1 MATAPWHKVAFP
13 REDLRRKQPLDA
25 AQFAVHLD
33 KVVTGA
39 APAEYVQAERFFSR
53 TFITEGLR
61 RFAAEVLRRLAGERH
76 GANAVLNLT
85 TQFGGGKTHA
95 LTLLYHLSRL
105 GSKAHSLPGVQDIL
119 DLARISE
126 VPSSAVAVFVG
137 TAWSAVSG
145 RSGEGE
151 PTRLT
156 PWGEIAWQLAQQTG
170 DRTLFEAVA
179 AEDQARVRPG
189 KDIIRKF
196 LPEGRPVL
204 ILMDEVMN
212 FMTAAR
218 GVTVG
223 RSTLA
228 SQFYEFIHSLTE
240 EADSRDR
247 LAVVVSLPK
256 SEEEMSAEDEQDFA
270 RLAKVTSRVAEP
282 YVLAR
287 DLEIP
292 EIVRRRLFDSVG
304 DPAQIRAT
312 SQAFARWVQDHRDQ
326 LPLWFPIDRAREVFE
341 ATFPFHPVVLS
352 VFERKW
358 QALSSFQRTR
368 GVLRLLAQWVADA
381 YEEGYKGGRVEP
393 LITLGDAPLEDQFFR
408 TAVLD
413 QIGENRLTAAIG
425 ADIAGEGAHAD
436 RLDEEAPESLRTFRL
451 HRKVASAIFFES
463 SGGQVRQEAT
473 LPEIRLAVGAP
484 DLDIGNVETAIES
497 LQEACYFLSWEGNRY
512 RFQTRPNLNKLLADR
527 RAALDPAKVDEEI
540 RAAVRTVFSQRKG
553 VQFALETV
561 FFPESPSVVPDAPA
575 PRLVVLAP
583 DQTAGEQTRAFIDRC
598 MREHGASPRVFKNAL
613 VWAVPDTNVPLLD
626 AARRYLA
633 WQSLEDE
640 AEARE
645 FDAAERQQLSQQKQR
660 AMRDLTEAVWRSYRY
675 LAYLGPDGEV
685 ADVDLGQVHSSA
697 ADSMQALIQARL
709 RQYDELTESL
719 PPARIV
725 QNWPASTEWSLKRLR
740 DDVYASH
747 RFPRLLR
754 PEALRD
760 TVARGVREGRFGYAT
775 KRGQDYVGIVFK
787 DDLSPQDV
795 LFSDDVVL
803 VPASEAER
811 LKSASPEPEKPVPP
825 TVTAPGSSVQQPGL
839 TGSQTSLLSQPP
851 GLAGSRVAAVRWKG
865 EVPWQKWMTFY
876 NKVLSRFQNEG
887 GLTLRVEFES
897 QPTAGVARER
907 IDEARQSLREL
918 GLADDLVVKEDQPE
932 QSS

>member
-1 MATAPWHKVAFP
+1 
-13 REDLRRKQPLDA
+13 
-25 AQFAVHLD
+25 
-33 KVVTGA
+33 
-39 APAEYVQAERFFSR
+39 
-53 TFITEGLR
+53 
-61 RFAAEVLRRLAGERH
+61 
-76 GANAVLNLT
+76 
-85 TQFGGGKTHA
+85 
-95 LTLLYHLSRL
+95 
-105 GSKAHSLPGVQDIL
+105 
-119 DLARISE
+119 
-126 VPSSAVAVFVG
+126 
-137 TAWSAVSG
+137 
-145 RSGEGE
+145 
-151 PTRLT
+151 
-156 PWGEIAWQLAQQTG
+156 
-170 DRTLFEAVA
+170 
-179 AEDQARVRPG
+179 
-189 KDIIRKF
+189 
-196 LPEGRPVL
+196 
-204 ILMDEVMN
+204 
-212 FMTAAR
+212 
-218 GVTVG
+218 
-223 RSTLA
+223 
-228 SQFYEFIHSLTE
+228 
-240 EADSRDR
+240 
-247 LAVVVSLPK
+247 
-256 SEEEMSAEDEQDFA
+256 
-270 RLAKVTSRVAEP
+270 
-282 YVLAR
+282 
-287 DLEIP
+287 
-292 EIVRRRLFDSVG
+292 
-304 DPAQIRAT
+304 
-312 SQAFARWVQDHRDQ
+312 
-326 LPLWFPIDRAREVFE
+326 
-341 ATFPFHPVVLS
+341 
-352 VFERKW
+352 
-358 QALSSFQRTR
+358 
-368 GVLRLLAQWVADA
+368 
-381 YEEGYKGGRVEP
+381 
-393 LITLGDAPLEDQFFR
+393 
-408 TAVLD
+408 
-413 QIGENRLTAAIG
+413 
-425 ADIAGEGAHAD
+425 
-436 RLDEEAPESLRTFRL
+436 
-451 HRKVASAIFFES
+451 
-463 SGGQVRQEAT
+463 
-473 LPEIRLAVGAP
+473 
-484 DLDIGNVETAIES
+484 
-497 LQEACYFLSWEGNRY
+497 
-512 RFQTRPNLNKLLADR
+512 
-527 RAALDPAKVDEEI
+527 
-540 RAAVRTVFSQRKG
+540 
-553 VQFALETV
+553 
-561 FFPESPSVVPDAPA
+561 
-575 PRLVVLAP
+575 VLAP

-598 MREHGASPRVFKNAL
+598 MREHGASPRVFKNVL